1 MTEALLLLV
10 SLLTG
15 CAYLQKKQIDKLRM
29 DLSIEKSR
37 SKYDREQYQA
47 VEQILADHEDTLSS
61 LYTEENQIR
70 TIFSFIAS
78 EENKPHQNN

>member
-10 SLLTG
+10 SLLAG
-15 CAYLQKKQIDKLRM
+15 GAYLQKKQIDKLRM

-47 VEQILADHEDTLSS
+47 VEQILADHEETLSS

>member
-15 CAYLQKKQIDKLRM
+15 GAYMQKKQIDRLRM

-47 VEQILADHEDTLSS
+47 VEQILADHEETLSA

-70 TIFSFIAS
+70 TIFSFISS